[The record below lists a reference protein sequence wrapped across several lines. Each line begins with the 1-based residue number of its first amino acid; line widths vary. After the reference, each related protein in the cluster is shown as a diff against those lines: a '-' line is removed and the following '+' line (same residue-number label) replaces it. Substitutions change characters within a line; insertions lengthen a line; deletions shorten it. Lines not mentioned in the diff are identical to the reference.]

1 MALSLWRLTHRKRL
15 TFDEAVQTLH
25 AEQGVTDTRDELW
38 AIYSRL
44 PAASGRYFVD
54 VSELAQ
60 AEQPGTEADAL
71 VRAAERES
79 LAARVERA
87 LGQALSG
94 LEAED
99 RLVLK
104 MFFANGM
111 TRAQI
116 ARVLQLDQQR
126 LYPRFLQLMSR
137 LHDAL
142 RAQDVTAEDVR
153 EIIGAANLP
162 PGAAVLENVCKNDG
176 QGPSLGMDRTPA
188 PRRRPRLR
196 AS

>member
-1 MALSLWRLTHRKRL
+1 M
-15 TFDEAVQTLH
+15 FF
-25 AEQGVTDTRDELW
+25 
-38 AIYSRL
+38 
-44 PAASGRYFVD
+44 ASV
-54 VSELAQ
+54 
-60 AEQPGTEADAL
+60 
-71 VRAAERES
+71 
-79 LAARVERA
+79 
-87 LGQALSG
+87 
-94 LEAED
+94 
-99 RLVLK
+99 VLK

-142 RAQDVTAEDVR
+142 LAQDVTAEDVR

-162 PGAAVLENVCKNDG
+162 PGAAVLEEVCKKDG
-176 QGPSLGMDRTPA
+176 AGPSLGMDRTPA

-196 AS
+196 ES